1 LVPGAH
7 TIHMQTTTNQTVERL
22 SAVRFAGDARIHIGL
37 VTGDL
42 ARAVAFY
49 TALFGEGP
57 VKTRPRYAKFEP
69 KDPSVNLSLV
79 ENPAAAR
86 AMRDATADLPSGR
99 HFGVQVQSTTAVLEL
114 GERLRA
120 AGLLTR
126 SEKNTSCCY
135 AVQDKVWA
143 TDPDGNPWEVFVVLD
158 ADAQRLAPQDG
169 TCCVPSG
176 ASSASDAAERTTDA
190 APTRGASCCSAS

>member
-1 LVPGAH
+1 MVSGAH
-7 TIHMQTTTNQTVERL
+7 TIHMQTTANQTAERL

-86 AMRDATADLPSGR
+86 AMREATAELSSGR
-99 HFGVQVQSTTAVLEL
+99 HFGVQVQSTTAVQKL

-126 SEKNTSCCY
+126 TEENTTCCY

-158 ADAQRLAPQDG
+158 ADAGSLAPQNG
-169 TCCVPSG
+169 TCCVPTS
-176 ASSASDAAERTTDA
+176 A
-190 APTRGASCCSAS
+190 APAASQSGSSCCSPR

>member
-1 LVPGAH
+1 
-7 TIHMQTTTNQTVERL
+7 MQTTANQPVERL

-86 AMRDATADLPSGR
+86 AMREATADLPSGR
-99 HFGVQVQSTTAVLEL
+99 HFGVQVQSTTAVQKL

-126 SEKNTSCCY
+126 TEESTTCCY

-158 ADAQRLAPQDG
+158 ADAGSLAPQNG
-169 TCCVPSG
+169 TCCVPT
-176 ASSASDAAERTTDA
+176 SAADAAKSTA
-190 APTRGASCCSAS
+190 KSGSSCCGPQ